1 MISMKKIA
9 IPVLLVVA
17 LLTPS
22 TAFAHDRGKFSGKDV
37 GKSLQSHGK
46 APYGAPHSKGIGGPT
61 GPDSHSSHE
70 GKGRGPEK
78 GLSIIQQ
85 TLFLLLAEK
94 YSSDSSADWEATIAE
109 HNKLREEIGTLI
121 KANPKFRKAVK
132 PVHTEDMKTKM
143 EADKKIR
150 ADFAAAIKAKD
161 SEKIKSSLAAILT
174 QIKDRNKMLAEKLA
188 ALKKAAS
195 AATNTN

>member
-1 MISMKKIA
+1 MLSIKKIA

-22 TAFAHDRGKFSGKDV
+22 PAFAYDGGKSKGKDV

-46 APYGAPHSKGIGGPT
+46 ASFGMHPPKGPGPRPEAPGAPGAPK
-61 GPDSHSSHE
+61 
-70 GKGRGPEK
+70 GKGHGPEK
-78 GLSIIQQ
+78 GLSFMQQ

-94 YSSDSSADWEATIAE
+94 YSSDTSANWETTIAE
-109 HNKLREEIGTLI
+109 HNKLREEIGAFI
-121 KANPKFRKAVK
+121 KANPKLRRAVK
-132 PVHTEDMKTKM
+132 PIHTEDMKTKM

-161 SEKIKSSLAAILT
+161 GEKIKASLATILT
-174 QIKDRNKMLAEKLA
+174 QIQDRNKLLSEKLA
-188 ALKKAAS
+188 ALKKAAETT
-195 AATNTN
+195 ATN